1 MKLFL
6 GFLISVFSLS
16 QSFAQDEKWEVIGS
30 KEIGFKADYDVI
42 VLTAGKDRLQRIK
55 FQVKGSAVDM
65 IKIEITYDT
74 GSAEE
79 VEMRGKIADGGESRT
94 VDIKGVGKK
103 KIRKITFWYDTK
115 GFSGNAT
122 VIILGVS

>member
-1 MKLFL
+1 MKIIF
-6 GFLISVFSLS
+6 GFLVCLFSIFDLY
-16 QSFAQDEKWEVIGS
+16 APDEKWEVVGS

-42 VLTAGKDRLQRIK
+42 VLTAGQDRFRRIK

-94 VDIKGVGKK
+94 IDIKGVKK

-122 VIILGVS
+122 VTILGVN

>member
-1 MKLFL
+1 MKKMIVFL
-6 GFLISVFSLS
+6 LS
-16 QSFAQDEKWEVIGS
+16 MLLLQVSYAQDDKWDVIGS

-42 VLTAGKDRLQRIK
+42 VLTAGNDRFRRIK

-79 VEMRGKIADGGESRT
+79 IEMRGRIADGGESRN

-122 VIILGVS
+122 VTILGVK

>member
-1 MKLFL
+1 MKILIAC
-6 GFLISVFSLS
+6 LISMFSLCDG
-16 QSFAQDEKWEVIGS
+16 FAQDEKWEIIGS

-42 VLTAGKDRLQRIK
+42 VLTAGKDRFKRIK

-65 IKIEITYDT
+65 IKLEVFYDT
-74 GSAEE
+74 GTSDEI
-79 VEMRGKIADGGESRT
+79 EMRGKIADGGESRT
-94 VDIKGVGKK
+94 IDIRGVGKK

-122 VIILGVS
+122 VTILGVN